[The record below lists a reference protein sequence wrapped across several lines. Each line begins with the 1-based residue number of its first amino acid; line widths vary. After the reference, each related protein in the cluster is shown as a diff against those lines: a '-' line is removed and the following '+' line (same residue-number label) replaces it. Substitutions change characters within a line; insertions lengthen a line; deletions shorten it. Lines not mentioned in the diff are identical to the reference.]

1 MSPLGVLLNTAIH
14 SINNFEMPVWRTGLK
29 LRQWLYHEVVT
40 SLLLQRMDAQQMHL
54 IACRD
59 KWMSSAVKGYRKDE
73 KWAKVIAH
81 GVPAYAF
88 GENIE
93 ALH

>member
-1 MSPLGVLLNTAIH
+1 MEDRIEVAAMALSRSGNIIVTAKDG
-14 SINNFEMPVWRTGLK
+14 SIA
-29 LRQWLYHEVVT
+29 
-40 SLLLQRMDAQQMHL
+40 DDL

-59 KWMSSAVKGYRKDE
+59 KWMSSAAKGYRKDE

-88 GENIE
+88 GEDME